1 MVPIKNRCQ
10 PRRKRYA
17 AGVDASGGGADAFT
31 LSICHYED
39 DLCVQDVCRG
49 WKTSRTQSVDLE
61 GVVNDIAAV
70 LKRYGLRECH
80 GDKYAANWVVESFR
94 RAGITYRQNP
104 VDKSVYYLEV
114 EPKFATSKIH
124 ILDHPEL
131 ARELRL
137 LERRPRPGGKTI
149 VDHPRNSSRRL
160 FQRPGDCRGVRETGD
175 GRRRFSGRRRQRHR
189 LRDPA
194 SGSLKK
200 EAL

>member
-49 WKTSRTQSVDLE
+49 WKTSRTQYVDLE

-149 VDHPRNSSRRL
+149 VDHPRNSHDDYSNALAIAAAFARQATVVEG
-160 FQRPGDCRGVRETGD
+160 FPVGVGKGIGYEI
-175 GRRRFSGRRRQRHR
+175 RQAG
-189 LRDPA
+189 L
-194 SGSLKK
+194 
-200 EAL
+200 